1 MNRYRLALAAA
12 AAVIAAAVILT
23 IVRQPTPATRSSGGN
38 GALFPASER
47 IAAPEFIGLDGW
59 VNSPPLSI
67 AGLHGHVVLIDF
79 WTFSCV
85 NCVRTLPHLQELYSA
100 YRGYGFVLV
109 GVHSPEFDF
118 EKNRENV
125 AAAVRRL
132 EVTWPVA
139 LDSSMATWGAYN
151 NRYWPAEYLIDQNG
165 RVAYVHFG
173 EGDYDVTDGAV
184 ARLLGVHAPAGAAPT
199 PSPAPMTPE
208 LYAGSQRGQLAD
220 GAGYGGIGRP
230 VAYADHG
237 PPRTADLIQVTGT
250 WIDQGQYLQAAR
262 PGHVR
267 LRFQASDVYVVA
279 GTSAGPLAVT
289 VQLDGSAP
297 PAPLYGPDL
306 AAAGFSVTRQDLYHL
321 VAHESAGYHLIDLA
335 VPAGFQLYTFTFG

>member
-1 MNRYRLALAAA
+1 CDRCVCSWARHLAAFPDRSTLPDRTRAEQVFLRRASNRCVGPVPETPYSRGATHMNRYRLALAAA

-23 IVRQPTPATRSSGGN
+23 IVRQPTPATLSSGGN

-165 RVAYVHFG
+165 RFAY
-173 EGDYDVTDGAV
+173 
-184 ARLLGVHAPAGAAPT
+184 
-199 PSPAPMTPE
+199 
-208 LYAGSQRGQLAD
+208 
-220 GAGYGGIGRP
+220 
-230 VAYADHG
+230 
-237 PPRTADLIQVTGT
+237 
-250 WIDQGQYLQAAR
+250 
-262 PGHVR
+262 
-267 LRFQASDVYVVA
+267 
-279 GTSAGPLAVT
+279 
-289 VQLDGSAP
+289 
-297 PAPLYGPDL
+297 
-306 AAAGFSVTRQDLYHL
+306 
-321 VAHESAGYHLIDLA
+321 
-335 VPAGFQLYTFTFG
+335 